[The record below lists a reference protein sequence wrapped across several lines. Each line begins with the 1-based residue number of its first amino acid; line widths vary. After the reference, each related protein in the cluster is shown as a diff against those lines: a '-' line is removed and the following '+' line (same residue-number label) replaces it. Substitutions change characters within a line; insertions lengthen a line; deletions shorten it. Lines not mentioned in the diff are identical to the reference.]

1 MKISSLEL
9 LGDLTSRTR
18 QHIAIAEELQK
29 RSYTDLM
36 QRPKPGSWNVLE
48 CLEHLNLYGDFYL
61 PEIQKQIRESE
72 HPPKEQFKSGLLGNY
87 FAASMLPKEKLNRMK
102 TFSDKDP
109 IDSDLDAEVI
119 AEFLRQQEQM
129 LELLRAAEKVD
140 LGKTK
145 VSTSISKFVKLKL
158 GDAFRVVIYHNQR
171 HLEQAQKALKVPR
184 AEAGNTI

>member
-29 RSYTDLM
+29 RSYTDLL
-36 QRPKPGSWNVLE
+36 QRPKPGSWNALE

-61 PEIQKQIRESE
+61 PEIQQQIRDSN
-72 HPPKEQFKSGLLGNY
+72 HPPKEHFISGFLGNY
-87 FAASMLPKEKLNRMK
+87 FAESMLPKENLNRMK
-102 TFSDKDP
+102 TFKDKDP
-109 IDSDLDAEVI
+109 INTNLDSDVI
-119 AEFLRQQEQM
+119 SEFMRQQEQT
-129 LELLRAAEKVD
+129 LKLLRAAEKVD

-145 VSTSISKFVKLKL
+145 VATSISKFLRLKL

-171 HLEQAQKALKVPR
+171 HLEQAQRALKVPR
-184 AEAGNTI
+184 EEAGNTT